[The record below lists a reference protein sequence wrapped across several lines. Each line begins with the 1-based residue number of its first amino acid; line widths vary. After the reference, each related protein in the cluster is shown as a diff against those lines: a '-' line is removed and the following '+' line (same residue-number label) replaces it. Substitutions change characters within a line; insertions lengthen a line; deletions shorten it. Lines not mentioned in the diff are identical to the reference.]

1 MIAPMARLVMVETP
15 GAAYSVCMNISGTT
29 RVFLV
34 VGDPVI
40 QVQAPAIFNRIFQ
53 RHGLDAVL
61 VPAQVPAADFPAFA
75 RQVLRAGNISGLWLT
90 IPHKTALV
98 AELADMDS
106 SARVAQSVNAVR
118 RAADGRLEGAL
129 FDGTGLVAALRHLGI
144 EPRGLRVLLLGT
156 GGAGAAIATALLENG
171 VATLALHDLGTRAQA
186 LADRLGG
193 LGAGR
198 LQVQGSDPAGFD
210 LVVHATPLG
219 LREDDPL
226 PFDVA
231 RLDPGARVIDIL
243 MKHAPTR
250 LLRACA
256 ARGIEAHPGFEMLV
270 QQVPDYLDFF
280 GMPDAARALRTDLSE
295 VRQALLAD

>member
-1 MIAPMARLVMVETP
+1 MRRE
-15 GAAYSVCMNISGTT
+15 GAAYSAPMNISGTT

-34 VGDPVI
+34 VGDPI
-40 QVQAPAIFNRIFQ
+40 TQVQAPALFNRIFQ

-61 VPAQVPAADFPAFA
+61 VPAQVSADDFPAFA

-106 SARVAQSVNAVR
+106 SARIAQSVNAVR
-118 RAADGRLEGAL
+118 RRADGQLEGAL
-129 FDGTGLVAALRHLGI
+129 FDGIGLVAALRHLGI

-171 VATLALHDLGTRAQA
+171 VASLALHDLGTRAQA
-186 LADRLGG
+186 LADRLGA
-193 LGAGR
+193 LGTGR
-198 LQVQGSDPAGFD
+198 LQVQGNDPAGFD

-219 LREDDPL
+219 LRADDPL

-243 MKHAPTR
+243 MKHRPTP

-256 ARGIEAHPGFEMLV
+256 ERGIEAHPGFEMLV

-280 GMPDAARALRTDLSE
+280 GMQDSARVLRADLSD
-295 VRQALLAD
+295 VRQTLCAD